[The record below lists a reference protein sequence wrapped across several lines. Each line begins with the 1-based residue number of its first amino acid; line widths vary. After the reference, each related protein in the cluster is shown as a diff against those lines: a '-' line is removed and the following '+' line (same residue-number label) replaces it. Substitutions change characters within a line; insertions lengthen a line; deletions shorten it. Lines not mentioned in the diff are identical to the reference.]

1 MITSL
6 NALREL
12 AAEEVE
18 ILVQRKE
25 EVEMAVVRIGGQSF
39 MGGNYW
45 DFTPECHGGFHYELA
60 KLKGRWDSP
69 ETLVEVL
76 SAFLKDNGAKVV
88 HVIEQEVGSPTHDPS
103 EV

>member
-6 NALREL
+6 EKLREI
-12 AAEEVE
+12 ASEEVT
-18 ILVQRKE
+18 ILVQREE
-25 EVEMAVVRIGGQSF
+25 EVEMAVVRVANQSF

-69 ETLVEVL
+69 ETLVDVL
-76 SAFLKDNGAKVV
+76 RAFLIENGSKVV
-88 HVIEQEVGSPTHDPS
+88 HVIEKEVGSSANNHS
-103 EV
+103 ED